1 MNGELD
7 APLTEIL
14 HPGLLDGDGNLVV
27 SVHRALRTAIVQARL
42 LPNRTL
48 SEKEIAA
55 CLDTSKTP
63 VREAL
68 IRLTDERLVAVVPK
82 SGTRVSPIDIER
94 FRVGCFARLHLE
106 TAAVREAAKLRT
118 DEQMIALTANLSLQR
133 EAVTAESYWEL
144 HLHDEQFHNMI
155 LRMAGLAS
163 LIPVLETAK
172 VEVDRIR
179 SLKSHLGIRR
189 TEIVLRQ
196 HQQILEAIAERD
208 AGRAY
213 AEVYAHLG
221 EVDKRIWEL
230 GADSQLWNYI
240 ETVNNR
246 RGKPAIAGFG

>member
-1 MNGELD
+1 MSQLD
-7 APLTEIL
+7 LPLGDVL
-14 HPGLLDGDGNLVV
+14 HPGLLEGEGNLVLL
-27 SVHRALRTAIVQARL
+27 VHRVLRSAIVGARL
-42 LPNRTL
+42 LPNRSL

-55 CLDTSKTP
+55 CLNTSKTP

-68 IRLTDERLVAVVPK
+68 IRLTDERLVTVVPK

-106 TAAVREAAKLRT
+106 TAAVREAARLRT
-118 DEQMIALTANLSLQR
+118 DEQVIALTANLSLQR
-133 EAVTAESYWEL
+133 EAIAREDFWEF

-196 HQQILEAIAERD
+196 HQNILEAVAERD
-208 AGRAY
+208 AGRAQ

-230 GADSQLWNYI
+230 GADHQLWNYI

-246 RGKPAIAGFG
+246 RGRPAIAGFN